1 MKTDSEEHNIWKA
14 IRDLTGTHAKFSNVL
29 PNSYKDENGQDISFK
44 NPKELADAWA
54 EFAKKKFAA
63 TDLEK
68 NRDDLPELE
77 AHSPII
83 PTYEELL
90 ACLKKMKR
98 SKACG
103 PDGCPV
109 EIYLASPLCQQA
121 LFDLVREICE
131 DEKTPDDFV
140 TSHFCPIYKNKGSKN
155 DMSKYRYICLLNHSY
170 KLLSVFL
177 LQRLIDEIEDKLPSN
192 QFGFRR
198 KRGTRDAI
206 FLLSTFIDEQLE
218 AGNDAFIAFIDFT
231 AAFDSV
237 SHKFLDESLAKMGA
251 SVQSRALFRT
261 IYDNAKGQ
269 IRVRN
274 KDGSTTFSQSFVIKR
289 GVVQGDIFSPYGFII
304 ALAVLIAEYDQ
315 LDVTTDGQ
323 LHCLDKVHCY
333 INSILYADDSA
344 MISCDLN
351 SLSDRLTKFER
362 ECANK
367 ADMIISRPK
376 TEGMRNH
383 KTIKIPPTTDDEYKT
398 FAS

>member
-63 TDLEK
+63 TNLEK

-289 GVVQGDIFSPYGFII
+289 GVVQGDIF
-304 ALAVLIAEYDQ
+304 
-315 LDVTTDGQ
+315 
-323 LHCLDKVHCY
+323 
-333 INSILYADDSA
+333 
-344 MISCDLN
+344 
-351 SLSDRLTKFER
+351 R
-362 ECANK
+362 
-367 ADMIISRPK
+367 
-376 TEGMRNH
+376 
-383 KTIKIPPTTDDEYKT
+383 
-398 FAS
+398 